1 MKTLGYAGAFLL
13 LLAEIAGAQQAPEI
27 KPENR
32 GQAQQAA
39 AEPMVVPLAVGT
51 AFNVKLIT
59 PIDARHHKAGDVFAV
74 ETVETVRYQGSV
86 IFPRGT
92 TIYGHLVRCTTSGH
106 GHHGSGLFLQFDKA
120 ELKTGGEAVL
130 NAGVQALAA
139 GPNQPALSNDADADE
154 ELGLDGGD
162 RGQPENTLAV
172 PLDGVDTTRHVIG
185 AVATIPRTAYE
196 PPGIPLPP
204 VHGTL
209 TKHGLLTHDSQGAI
223 GMPNVKVYTPLSPG
237 SSGSVLLSNQKN
249 LRLDAG
255 TKLLLVIQPATASP
269 DSK

>member
-1 MKTLGYAGAFLL
+1 MLRGSRSAKERGASRFVREGGRMKTLGYAGAFLL

-59 PIDARHHKAGDVFAV
+59 PIDARHNKAGEVFAV

-139 GPNQPALSNDADADE
+139 GPNQPAL
-154 ELGLDGGD
+154 
-162 RGQPENTLAV
+162 R
-172 PLDGVDTTRHVIG
+172 TTRTRTRNSGWMAGI
-185 AVATIPRTAYE
+185 AVSRRTRWRCPWMEWTRRA
-196 PPGIPLPP
+196 
-204 VHGTL
+204 
-209 TKHGLLTHDSQGAI
+209 
-223 GMPNVKVYTPLSPG
+223 M
-237 SSGSVLLSNQKN
+237 
-249 LRLDAG
+249 
-255 TKLLLVIQPATASP
+255 
-269 DSK
+269 